1 MTAAPRDLAAE
12 LDELRERLDRLENA
26 GAVAAAAGASA
37 GRAGTDPSS
46 TDPFWA
52 LTALKERLPAPGG
65 VVFAGAVGTPAGPVE
80 WQYGL
85 STDAFFERDWGSTPG
100 PAALAALGSPV
111 RLRFLQSIAGGVET
125 VAQLAES
132 EGAGTTGQIYHH
144 VNQLVAAGWL
154 QARGRGRYSIP
165 PERLVPLLV
174 ILLASGGPR

>member
-1 MTAAPRDLAAE
+1 MDSRRDLAAE
-12 LDELRERLDRLENA
+12 LDELRARLERLE
-26 GAVAAAAGASA
+26 GATVVAASPDAV
-37 GRAGTDPSS
+37 TPTHD
-46 TDPFWA
+46 DPFWA

-65 VVFAGAVGTPAGPVE
+65 VVFAGAVATPAGPVE

-85 STDAFFERDWGSTPG
+85 STDAFFERDWGSSPG

-111 RLRFLQSIAGGVET
+111 RLRFLQSVAGGVET

-154 QARGRGRYSIP
+154 EARGRGRYGIP
-165 PERLVPLLV
+165 PARLVPLLA
-174 ILLASGGPR
+174 ILLAAGGPR

>member
-1 MTAAPRDLAAE
+1 MTEPPRDLGAE
-12 LDELRERLDRLENA
+12 LDELRERIDRLESA
-26 GAVAAAAGASA
+26 GAVAAQRDASA
-37 GRAGTDPSS
+37 ES
-46 TDPFWA
+46 TDPLWA
-52 LTALKERLPAPGG
+52 LTALKQRLPSPGG
-65 VVFAGAVGTPAGPVE
+65 VVFAGAVGTPEGPVE

-85 STDAFFERDWGSTPG
+85 TTDAFFERDWGSSPG
-100 PAALAALGSPV
+100 PTALAALGSPV
-111 RLRFLQSIAGGVET
+111 RLRFLQAIAGGVET

-154 QARGRGRYSIP
+154 QARGRGRYGIP

>member
-12 LDELRERLDRLENA
+12 LDELRERLDRLESA

-37 GRAGTDPSS
+37 DAPHRTDTSHA
-46 TDPFWA
+46 DPFWA

-100 PAALAALGSPV
+100 PTALAALGSPV

-132 EGAGTTGQIYHH
+132 EEPARPVRSTTTSTSSSRPAGSRR
-144 VNQLVAAGWL
+144 AAG
-154 QARGRGRYSIP
+154 AAT
-165 PERLVPLLV
+165 
-174 ILLASGGPR
+174 ASRPSASCRCS